1 MKSVHFIKPDGWLSR
16 VNAEDRIPW
25 VRHVFGIVFVYPH
38 QTPLCA
44 VINNVR
50 SGGTILLAV
59 RVRASSL
66 KTRPLA
72 RTVAWALFWTH
83 LVAQPVSVLLPA
95 SLELPGI
102 LFIVASFAG
111 FSFVHAWVTRG
122 WRVPVVLFGLCV
134 VLAGGLE
141 AFSVATGFPFG
152 KYVYNP
158 AFGPTLAGVSLLV
171 PVCWFMMGYP
181 ALRVAERISPASRDP
196 YRGAAQPV
204 WFVLVAALALTA
216 WDLFLDPQMVRAGLW
231 LWLEPPF
238 YAGIPL
244 MNYFGWVFT
253 SSLIYASYTVFFGR
267 KNTVLDDNFATRGSN
282 PPALP
287 AFDLFDA
294 LPVMAYIWTWFGSAF
309 VNLFW
314 WGQGLVAIVGF
325 VGMGV
330 FAMPASLRLIRE
342 WRGEP

>member
-1 MKSVHFIKPDGWLSR
+1 
-16 VNAEDRIPW
+16 
-25 VRHVFGIVFVYPH
+25 
-38 QTPLCA
+38 LCA
-44 VINNVR
+44 VINKVR
-50 SGGTILLAV
+50 FGGTILLAV

-66 KTRPLA
+66 EIRPFA
-72 RTVAWALFWTH
+72 QTVVWALFWTH
-83 LVAQPVSVLLPA
+83 LIAQPVSVLLPA

-122 WRVPVVLFGLCV
+122 WRVPVVLLGLCV

-141 AFSVATGFPFG
+141 VLSVATGFPFG

-158 AFGPTLAGVSLLV
+158 AFGPALAGVSLLV

-181 ALRVAERISPASRDP
+181 ALRVAERIVPASRDVT
-196 YRGAAQPV
+196 RGAAQPV

-231 LWLEPPF
+231 SWLEPPF

-244 MNYFGWVFT
+244 INYFGWMFT
-253 SSLIYASYTVFFGR
+253 SLLIYVSYTVFFGA
-267 KNTVLDDNFATRGSN
+267 KSAVLNDESTTRGSN
-282 PPALP
+282 PVAFL

-294 LPVMAYIWTWFGSAF
+294 LPVMAYIWTWSGSAF

-314 WGQGLVAIVGF
+314 WGQPLVAVVGF

-330 FAMPASLRLIRE
+330 FAVPAALRLIRE

>member
-1 MKSVHFIKPDGWLSR
+1 MG
-16 VNAEDRIPW
+16 
-25 VRHVFGIVFVYPH
+25 
-38 QTPLCA
+38 
-44 VINNVR
+44 
-50 SGGTILLAV
+50 
-59 RVRASSL
+59 VRAFSL
-66 KTRPLA
+66 EARPFA
-72 RTVAWALFWTH
+72 RTVVWALFWTH
-83 LVAQPVSVLLPA
+83 LIAQPVSVLLPA

-111 FSFVHAWVTRG
+111 FSFAHAWVTRG
-122 WRVPVVLFGLCV
+122 WHVPVVLFGLCV

-141 AFSVATGFPFG
+141 ALSVATGFPFG

-158 AFGPTLAGVSLLV
+158 VFGPAVAGVSLLV

-181 ALRVAERISPASRDP
+181 ALRVAEWIVPASRGVVQ
-196 YRGAAQPV
+196 RV

-231 LWLEPPF
+231 SWLEPPF

-244 MNYFGWVFT
+244 VNYFGWLFT
-253 SSLIYASYTVFFGR
+253 SLLIYVFYTVLFGT
-267 KNTVLDDNFATRGSN
+267 KNTVLNGDSVTRGLN
-282 PPALP
+282 PTASR
-287 AFDLFDA
+287 AFDPFDA
-294 LPVMAYIWTWFGSAF
+294 LPVMAYIWTWSGSAF

-314 WGQGLVAIVGF
+314 WGQGLVAVVGF

-330 FAMPASLRLIRE
+330 FAVPAALRLIRQ